1 MIRALHSLEFHE
13 KLQGYSYCL
22 TFPNKDAN
30 LSLRSLSV
38 RGFRYRAFILVHI
51 SFQENENLSYYPAL
65 SDFLNTMQLKIK
77 CGNPMIT
84 TSCKNE

>member
-1 MIRALHSLEFHE
+1 M
-13 KLQGYSYCL
+13 
-22 TFPNKDAN
+22 
-30 LSLRSLSV
+30 